1 MSQTAGFAADHGLS
15 DRLLGSHVSVAGGL
29 DNAFARGIASNCT
42 ALQIF
47 TKNANRW
54 QGKPITDAEALA
66 FRQAWQKSGIGPVM
80 AHDAY
85 LINLA
90 SPKSD
95 VWEKSKNALRDEM
108 LRCAQLGITDLVMH
122 PGAHLGTGVEV
133 GLERIRT
140 AFREILPETPQRVR
154 LLLENTAGQG
164 TYFGGDFAH
173 LAALLEG
180 FDEQRFGVCFDTCHA
195 HAAGYDL
202 STEEGY
208 AQTMAEFDRLVG
220 LAQIKAFHL
229 NDSLKPC
236 GSKVDRHA
244 HIGQGSIGRTG
255 FACLM
260 QDQRLV
266 EIPMVLETPKGENDE
281 MDRVN
286 LTLLREL
293 AEGVAV

>member
-1 MSQTAGFAADHGLS
+1 MKH
-15 DRLLGSHVSVAGGL
+15 LLGAHVSVAGGL
-29 DNAFARGIASNCT
+29 DKAFARATKSGCT

-54 QGKPITDAEALA
+54 HVKPISAIEATA
-66 FRQAWQKSGIGPVM
+66 FRQAWHESGIGPVV

-95 VWEKSKNALRDEM
+95 VWEKSKNALRDE
-108 LRCAQLGITDLVMH
+108 LCRCAQLGVTDLVMH
-122 PGAHLGTGVEV
+122 PGAHLGTGIAI

-140 AFREILPETPQRVR
+140 ALREVFQESPQQVR

-164 TYFGGDFAH
+164 SYLGGDFSH

-180 FDEQRFGVCFDTCHA
+180 FDKQRCAVCLDTCHA

-202 STEEGY
+202 STAEGY

-220 LAQIKAFHL
+220 LEQIKVFHL

-244 HIGQGSIGRTG
+244 HIGEGTIGRAG

-260 QDQRLV
+260 QDQRFV
-266 EIPMVLETPKGENDE
+266 EIPMILETPKGDQDE
-281 MDRVN
+281 MDVIN

-293 AEGVAV
+293 AAETTS

>member
-1 MSQTAGFAADHGLS
+1 MK
-15 DRLLGSHVSVAGGL
+15 RLLGAHVSVAGGL
-29 DNAFARGIASNCT
+29 DNAFARGIESGCT

-54 QGKPITDAEALA
+54 QVKPISDVEASA
-66 FRQAWQKSGIGPVM
+66 FRQAWQESGIGPVM

-95 VWEKSKNALRDEM
+95 VWEKSKAALRDELM
-108 LRCAQLGITDLVMH
+108 RCAQLGITDLVMH
-122 PGAHLGTGVEV
+122 PGAHLGTGVET
-133 GLERIRT
+133 GLERIRQ
-140 AFREILPETPQRVR
+140 AFREILPETPGEVR

-164 TYFGGDFAH
+164 SYFGGDFAH
-173 LAALLEG
+173 LAALLKG
-180 FDEQRFGVCFDTCHA
+180 FDEKRFGVCFDTCHA

-202 STEEGY
+202 SSEEGY
-208 AQTMAEFDRLVG
+208 TQTMAEFDRLVG
-220 LAQIKAFHL
+220 LEQIMLFHL
-229 NDSLKPC
+229 NDSLKAC

-244 HIGQGSIGRTG
+244 HIGQGTIGRTG

-260 QDQRLV
+260 QDQRFV
-266 EIPMVLETPKGENDE
+266 DIPMVLETPKGDQNE
-281 MDRVN
+281 MDLVN
-286 LTLLREL
+286 LELLRKL

>member
-1 MSQTAGFAADHGLS
+1 MK
-15 DRLLGSHVSVAGGL
+15 RLLGAHVSVAGGL
-29 DNAFARGIASNCT
+29 DKAFARGIECGCT

-54 QGKPITDAEALA
+54 QAKPISDTESSA
-66 FRQAWQKSGIGPVM
+66 FRQSWQESGIGPVM

-90 SPKSD
+90 SPKSG
-95 VWEKSKNALRDEM
+95 VWEKSKEALRDE
-108 LRCAQLGITDLVMH
+108 LRRCAQLGVTDLVMH
-122 PGAHLGTGVEV
+122 PGAHLGTGEEA
-133 GLERIRT
+133 GLERIRE
-140 AFREILPETPQRVR
+140 AFREILVDTPPEVR

-164 TYFGGDFAH
+164 SYLGGDFAH
-173 LAALLEG
+173 LGALLEG
-180 FDEQRFGVCFDTCHA
+180 FDETRFGICFDTCHA

-220 LAQIKAFHL
+220 LEQIKAFHL
-229 NDSLKPC
+229 NDSMKPC

-244 HIGQGSIGRTG
+244 HIGQGTIGNTG

-260 QDQRLV
+260 QDQRFV
-266 EIPMVLETPKGENDE
+266 EIPMVLETPKGEQGD
-281 MDRVN
+281 MDLVN
-286 LTLLREL
+286 LALLREL
-293 AEGVAV
+293 AEGASP

>member
-1 MSQTAGFAADHGLS
+1 MKH
-15 DRLLGSHVSVAGGL
+15 LLGAHVSVAGGL
-29 DNAFARGIASNCT
+29 DNAFARGIGSGCT

-54 QGKPITDAEALA
+54 QVKPITETEASA
-66 FRQAWQKSGIGPVM
+66 FRQAWQESGIGPVM

-90 SPKSD
+90 SPKND
-95 VWEKSKNALRDEM
+95 VWEKSKVALRDELM
-108 LRCAQLGITDLVMH
+108 RCAQLGITDLVMH
-122 PGAHLGTGVEV
+122 PGAHLGTGVDV
-133 GLERIRT
+133 GLERIRQ
-140 AFREILPETPQRVR
+140 AFREILPETPEEVR

-164 TYFGGDFAH
+164 SYFGGDFAH

-180 FDEQRFGVCFDTCHA
+180 FDEKRFGVCFDTCHA

-202 STEEGY
+202 SSEEGY

-220 LAQIKAFHL
+220 LEQIKAFHL
-229 NDSLKPC
+229 NDSLKAC

-244 HIGQGSIGRTG
+244 HIGQGTIGRTG

-260 QDQRLV
+260 QDQRFV
-266 EIPMVLETPKGENDE
+266 DTPMVLETPKGDQNE
-281 MDRVN
+281 MDCVN
-286 LTLLREL
+286 LALLQEL

>member
-1 MSQTAGFAADHGLS
+1 MK
-15 DRLLGSHVSVAGGL
+15 RLLGAHVSVAGGL
-29 DNAFARGIASNCT
+29 DQAFARGLESGCT

-54 QGKPITDAEALA
+54 QVKPIADTEATA
-66 FRQAWQKSGIGPVM
+66 FRQAWQASGIGPVM

-90 SPKSD
+90 SPKSV
-95 VWEKSKNALRDEM
+95 VWEKSKNALRDE
-108 LRCAQLGITDLVMH
+108 LCRCAQLGVTDLVMH
-122 PGAHLGTGVEV
+122 PGAHLGTGTEA

-140 AFREILPETPQRVR
+140 AFREILPDTPPQVR

-164 TYFGGDFAH
+164 SYLGGDFAH

-180 FDEQRFGVCFDTCHA
+180 SDGRRFGVCFDTCHA
-195 HAAGYDL
+195 HSAGYDL
-202 STEEGY
+202 STREGY
-208 AQTMAEFDRLVG
+208 EQTMADFDRLVG
-220 LAQIKAFHL
+220 LEQIKAFHL

-244 HIGQGSIGRTG
+244 HIGQGTIGRSG

-260 QDQRLV
+260 QDQRLA
-266 EIPMVLETPKGENDE
+266 EIPMVLETPKGERGE
-281 MDRVN
+281 MDLVN

-293 AEGVAV
+293 AVGTAP

>member
-1 MSQTAGFAADHGLS
+1 MK
-15 DRLLGSHVSVAGGL
+15 RLLGAHVSVAGGL
-29 DNAFARGIASNCT
+29 DKAFARGIESRCT

-54 QGKPITDAEALA
+54 QAKPISDAEASA
-66 FRQAWQKSGIGPVM
+66 FRQAWQESGIGPVM

-90 SPKSD
+90 SPKED
-95 VWEKSKNALRDEM
+95 VWGKSKNALRDEL
-108 LRCAQLGITDLVMH
+108 LRCAQLGVTGLVMH
-122 PGAHLGTGVEV
+122 PGAHLGTGEEA
-133 GLERIRT
+133 GLRRIHE
-140 AFREILPETPQRVR
+140 AFQEILPETPQEVR

-164 TYFGGDFAH
+164 SYLGGDFAH

-220 LAQIKAFHL
+220 LEKIKAFHL

-236 GSKVDRHA
+236 GSKADRHA
-244 HIGQGSIGRTG
+244 HIGQGTIGRIG
-255 FACLM
+255 FSCLM
-260 QDQRLV
+260 QDQRFF
-266 EIPMVLETPKGENDE
+266 EIPMVLETPKGDQDE
-281 MDRVN
+281 MDLVN

-293 AEGVAV
+293 AEGATP

>member
-1 MSQTAGFAADHGLS
+1 MK
-15 DRLLGSHVSVAGGL
+15 RLLGAHVSVAGGL
-29 DNAFARGIASNCT
+29 DNAFARGIESGCT

-54 QGKPITDAEALA
+54 QVKPITDAEATA
-66 FRQAWQKSGIGPVM
+66 FRQAWQESGIEPVM

-90 SPKSD
+90 SPKND
-95 VWEKSKNALRDEM
+95 VWEKSKVALRDE
-108 LRCAQLGITDLVMH
+108 LIRCAQLGITDLVMH
-122 PGAHLGTGVEV
+122 PGAHLGTGVDV
-133 GLERIRT
+133 GLERIRQ
-140 AFREILPETPQRVR
+140 AFREILPETPAEVR

-164 TYFGGDFAH
+164 SYFGGDFAH

-180 FDEQRFGVCFDTCHA
+180 FDEKRFGVCFDTCHA
-195 HAAGYDL
+195 HAAGYNL
-202 STEEGY
+202 SSEEGY

-220 LAQIKAFHL
+220 LEQIKAFHL
-229 NDSLKPC
+229 NDSLKAC

-244 HIGQGSIGRTG
+244 HIGQGTISRTG

-260 QDQRLV
+260 QDQRFV
-266 EIPMVLETPKGENDE
+266 NTPMVLETPKGDQNE

-286 LTLLREL
+286 LALLQEL
-293 AEGVAV
+293 AEGAAA